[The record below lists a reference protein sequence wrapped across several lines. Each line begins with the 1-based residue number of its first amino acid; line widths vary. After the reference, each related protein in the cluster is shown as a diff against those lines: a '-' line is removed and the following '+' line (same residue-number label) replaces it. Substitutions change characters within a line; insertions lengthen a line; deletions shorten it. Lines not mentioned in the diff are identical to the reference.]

1 MSVLRLILDHPQ
13 KIMKQ
18 YKLISI
24 ILLTLNKKIRARAHI
39 IRGDSAHGSLVRY
52 LVKIHLDLRQP
63 FLIWYLNTICFS
75 CSHLSWWSDKYANM
89 INGTGIWR
97 QRHNMLYDYY
107 CHKINVNIC
116 LFLWLLR
123 IRKWKS
129 EKKAINC
136 WGTHELVWTS
146 SISMDKVKGKMV

>member
-1 MSVLRLILDHPQ
+1 MVP
-13 KIMKQ
+13 KIQ
-18 YKLISI
+18 YV
-24 ILLTLNKKIRARAHI
+24 
-39 IRGDSAHGSLVRY
+39 SLAAIYPGGV
-52 LVKIHLDLRQP
+52 INMQ
-63 FLIWYLNTICFS
+63 T
-75 CSHLSWWSDKYANM
+75 WSTEQVFGGKGITCCM
-89 INGTGIWR
+89 I
-97 QRHNMLYDYY
+97 